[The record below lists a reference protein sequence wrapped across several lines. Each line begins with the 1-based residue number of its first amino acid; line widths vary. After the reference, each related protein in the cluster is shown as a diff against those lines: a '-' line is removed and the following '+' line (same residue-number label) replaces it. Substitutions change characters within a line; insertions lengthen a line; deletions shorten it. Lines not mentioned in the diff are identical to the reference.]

1 VSRNALIQFIFF
13 VTGLAALPACADS
26 FSLPATNSIS
36 RVVTVTDANAL
47 FDYQPEAGVVQSM
60 VNRGITT
67 MAGTRDV
74 SAAWLTFVSTNDIIG
89 IKVFSA
95 SGEICGT
102 RPAVAAAVVHGLLQA
117 GIPARHIVIWDKD
130 RDDLRAAGY
139 FSLGKQLGVR
149 VASATATGYD
159 PTNFYL
165 PDSPVIGILHYGDLE
180 FGQKGND
187 IGKKSYV
194 SMLVSRQFTRIIS
207 IAPLMNNNDVG
218 VYGHLYN
225 VAIGSVDNTFRFEED
240 AGRLANAVPEIYAMQ
255 SVGDKVVLNITDAL
269 LGQYEGG
276 PNGLLQYSDVLDEL
290 WFSRDPVALDTLAA
304 DKLKSERV
312 AHDAAKFEFH
322 TDLYTNAALLEL
334 GFNDP
339 AKITVEKVR

>member
-1 VSRNALIQFIFF
+1 MI
-13 VTGLAALPACADS
+13 GLAALAARADS

-36 RVVTVTDANAL
+36 RVVVVNDPNAL
-47 FDYQPEAGVVQSM
+47 FYYQPDGGVVQKM
-60 VNRGITT
+60 VNRGITSLAG
-67 MAGTRDV
+67 MADV
-74 SAAWLTFVSTNDIIG
+74 SAAWQSLFSTNDVIG

-102 RPAVAAAVVHGLLQA
+102 RPAVVRAVVLGLLDA
-117 GIPARHIVIWDKD
+117 GIPSRHIVIWDKD
-130 RDDLRAAGY
+130 SGDLQAAGY
-139 FSLGKQLGVR
+139 FELGKQLGVR
-149 VASATATGYD
+149 VASGNLAGYD

-180 FGQKGND
+180 FGQKGKD

-194 SMLVSRQFTRIIS
+194 NMLVSREFTKIIS

-218 VYGHLYN
+218 AYGHLYN
-225 VAIGSVDNTFRFEED
+225 VAIGSVDNTYRFEED
-240 AGRLANAVPEIYAMQ
+240 AGRLATAVPEIYAMQ

-276 PNGLLQYSDVLDEL
+276 PAGLLQYSDILDQL
-290 WFSRDPVALDTLAA
+290 WFSRDPVALDTLAVN
-304 DKLKSERV
+304 KLRSERMS
-312 AHDAAKFEFH
+312 HDAAEFDFH

-339 AKITVEKVR
+339 SKISVENVR

>member
-1 VSRNALIQFIFF
+1 VSRNALIWFALFIA
-13 VTGLAALPACADS
+13 GPAAMPARADS
-26 FSLPATNSIS
+26 FSLPATNTIS
-36 RVVTVTDANAL
+36 RVVEINDVNAM
-47 FDYQPEAGVVQSM
+47 FDFQPDPGVVQNM
-60 VNRGITT
+60 VNRGITRL
-67 MAGTRDV
+67 AGNTDV
-74 SAAWLTFVSTNDIIG
+74 SAAWLSIVSTNDFIG

-102 RPAVAAAVVHGLLQA
+102 RPALAAAVVHGLLNA
-117 GIPARHIVIWDKD
+117 GVPANHIILWDKD

-139 FSLGKQLGVR
+139 FSLGKDLGVR
-149 VASATATGYD
+149 VASGTATGYD

-180 FGQKGND
+180 FGMKGKD

-194 SMLVSRQFTRIIS
+194 TKLVSQEITKIIS

-218 VYGHLYN
+218 VFGQLYN
-225 VAIGSVDNTFRFEED
+225 VAIGSVDNTFRFEVD
-240 AGRLANAVPEIYAMQ
+240 SGRLSTAVPEIYAMQ

-269 LGQYEGG
+269 IGQYEGG
-276 PNGLLQYSDVLDEL
+276 PNGLLQYSDVLNEI
-290 WFSRDPVALDTLAA
+290 WFSHDPVALDTLAA
-304 DKLKSERV
+304 AKLKSERI
-312 AHDAAKFEFH
+312 AHNAALFDYQ

-339 AKITVEKVR
+339 AKINVEKIR